1 MTAEPYSRIAILGGG
16 AWGTALA
23 IAAIAAGRN
32 THLWARE
39 EEVVATITRDHEN
52 KRFLPGVIL
61 PKELS
66 ATGDLKHAVQ
76 ADALLVTA
84 PAQVLGDFART
95 LAPLIAPGMPAG
107 DLRQRH
113 REK

>member
-23 IAAIAAGRN
+23 IAAIAAGRT

-39 EEVVATITRDHEN
+39 DEVVASITRDHEN
-52 KRFLPGVIL
+52 KRFLPGVDVA
-61 PKELS
+61 EGTFRHRRS
-66 ATGDLKHAVQ
+66 Q
-76 ADALLVTA
+76 ARGSGRCLALTA
-84 PAQVLGDFART
+84 PAQVLGDFARM

-107 DLRQRH
+107 DLRQGH